1 MGGWAGLIM
10 HGVNDVYAAPA
21 AMVMVMA
28 MVMMAMAMAMDM
40 RRLSVLRGLG

>member
-1 MGGWAGLIM
+1 M